1 MITDPWFYAAA
12 IPAVLLLG
20 LAKSGF
26 GAGFGA
32 LATPLMALTITVP
45 RAAAIMLPLLA
56 IMDALGLFALVRQA
70 DWALLRRLLPAG
82 LIGSMIGFASFG
94 LFTAPTV
101 GGIVGGMTLGFLALR
116 LFFPP
121 KSDAPPP
128 SRYTGWLLGA
138 ASGYTSFVAHAGG
151 PPVAF
156 YVLPMRLAPITY
168 TATMA
173 VFFAAVNLSKWVPYG
188 LLGLFDMSNFATS
201 LVLAPL
207 APVGVWAGIRLA
219 RRMRVE
225 LFYRIVYIG
234 MFLTGLKLLSDAWR
248 AHAG

>member
-1 MITDPWFYAAA
+1 VITDPWFYAVAV
-12 IPAVLLLG
+12 PAVLLLG

-56 IMDALGLFALVRQA
+56 IMDALGLMALMRQA
-70 DWALLRRLLPAG
+70 DRALLRRLLPAG
-82 LIGSMIGFASFG
+82 LVGSMLGFASFG
-94 LFTAPTV
+94 VLSAPAV
-101 GGIVGGMTLGFLALR
+101 GGIVGTLTLGFLALR

-121 KSDAPPP
+121 RSDAPPP
-128 SRYTGWLLGA
+128 ARATGWLLGA
-138 ASGYTSFVAHAGG
+138 ASGFTSFVAHAGG

-173 VFFAAVNLSKWVPYG
+173 VFFAVINVSKWVPYG
-188 LLGLFDMSNFATS
+188 LLGLLDLSNFMTS

-207 APVGVWAGIRLA
+207 APVGVWTGVVLA
-219 RRMRVE
+219 RRMRMEV
-225 LFYRIVYIG
+225 FYRVVYLG
-234 MFLTGLKLLSDAWR
+234 MFLTGLKLVWDAWR